1 MNAAQRAMER
11 LVRWTELEYGSPSC
25 GTGTALRAG
34 GREIVHFHS
43 DRDADLYLTAGP
55 IQRLWP
61 ELDHSTALR
70 LHPDSPWVTVHLD
83 CGGDADLLVSL
94 VSVALKANA
103 ADGPGAGS
111 RVGTVCNLARVDVL
125 SRRHLGG
132 AAPEGVG
139 ARSSVLGRARAH
151 VHRPGQRRTA

>member
-11 LVRWTELEYGSPSC
+11 LVRWTELEYGAPGC

-43 DRDADLYLTAGP
+43 DRDADLYLTDGP
-55 IQRLWP
+55 IRRLRP

-83 CGGDADLLVSL
+83 CVGDADLLVSL
-94 VSVALKANA
+94 ASVALKVNA
-103 ADGPGAGS
+103 AAGPESGS
-111 RVGTVCNLARVDVL
+111 RAGTVCNLARVDVL
-125 SRRHLGG
+125 SRRHLAEAG
-132 AAPEGVG
+132 
-139 ARSSVLGRARAH
+139 AH
-151 VHRPGQRRTA
+151 VHLPGQRRTA